1 MFESKHEDSDYHIG
15 NIRKSQVI
23 QSEKSDR
30 MSLDMLNTRV
40 KEFLEEKGFG
50 DRLTEHAE
58 TIDTVEH
65 AAQQIGC
72 TESEI
77 AKMLSFIV
85 QG

>member
-1 MFESKHEDSDYHIG
+1 
-15 NIRKSQVI
+15 
-23 QSEKSDR
+23 
-30 MSLDMLNTRV
+30 MLNTRV

-72 TESEI
+72 TEFET
-77 AKMLSFIV
+77 AKTLSFIV